1 MFSDSINSQPDIQSY
16 KDQIIPMLKHLLETE
31 MKKYIRMITLRKND
45 FLVKEGDVC
54 HYYYFVLDGILR
66 NYYLKNG
73 TEITTNFDFPND
85 IAANFTS
92 LMLQQKSI
100 GYIQAMTDCKIYRMK
115 ASDFDEIKAQNPF
128 MQQIKEILVSGYVI
142 LLEERLY
149 SLQFCTAAERYHF
162 MMKRYPHYLRQIPLT
177 YIASYL
183 GISLETLSRIRAKA

>member
-1 MFSDSINSQPDIQSY
+1 MDLQRY
-16 KDQIIPMLKHLLETE
+16 KDKIMSMLKMLLETD
-31 MKKYIRMITLRKND
+31 MKEYIQLVSLKKND
-45 FLVKEGDVC
+45 FLVKEGEVC
-54 HYYYFVLDGILR
+54 HYYYFVLEGILR
-66 NYYLKNG
+66 NYYIKNG

-100 GYIQAMTDCKIYRMK
+100 GCIQAMTDCKIYRMK
-115 ASDFDEIKAQNPF
+115 ASDFDKIKAKNPS
-128 MQQIKEILVSGYVI
+128 MQQIKEILISGYVI

-162 MMKRYPHYLRQIPLT
+162 MMEEYPYFIQQIPLT

-183 GISLETLSRIRAKA
+183 GISLETLSRIRAKY

>member
-1 MFSDSINSQPDIQSY
+1 MPPDAFNTSKEILSY
-16 KDQIIPMLKHLLETE
+16 KDKIIPMLKNLLETE
-31 MKKYIRMITLRKND
+31 MKEYIQLVSLKKND
-45 FLVKEGDVC
+45 FLVSEGEVC
-54 HYYYFVLDGILR
+54 HYYYFVLEGILR
-66 NYYLKNG
+66 NYYIKDG

-100 GYIQAMTDCKIYRMK
+100 GYIQAMTACKIYRMK

-128 MQQIKEILVSGYVI
+128 MQQIKEILISGYVI

-162 MMKRYPHYLRQIPLT
+162 MQERYPHFLQQIPLT

-183 GISLETLSRIRAKA
+183 GISLETLSRIRAK

>member
-1 MFSDSINSQPDIQSY
+1 MNIQNH
-16 KDQIIPMLKHLLETE
+16 KDKIIWMLKNLLEIE
-31 MKKYIRMITLRKND
+31 MKEYIRMVSLKKND
-45 FLVKEGDVC
+45 FLVREGEVC
-54 HYYYFVLDGILR
+54 HYYYFVLEGILR
-66 NYYLKNG
+66 NYYIKDG

-92 LMLQQKSI
+92 LVLQKKSI

-115 ASDFDEIKAQNPF
+115 ASDFDEIKVQNPL
-128 MQQIKEILVSGYVI
+128 MQEIKEMLVSGYVI

-162 MMKRYPHYLRQIPLT
+162 MVERYPHFLRQIPLT

-183 GISLETLSRIRAKA
+183 GISLETLSRIRAKQ

>member
-1 MFSDSINSQPDIQSY
+1 MKKFNTNMNIQNH
-16 KDQIIPMLKHLLETE
+16 KDKIIWMLKNLLEIE
-31 MKKYIRMITLRKND
+31 MKEYIRMVSLKKND
-45 FLVKEGDVC
+45 FLVREGEVC
-54 HYYYFVLDGILR
+54 HYYYFVLEGILR
-66 NYYLKNG
+66 NYYIKDG

-92 LMLQQKSI
+92 LVLQKKSI

-115 ASDFDEIKAQNPF
+115 ASDFDEIKVQNPL
-128 MQQIKEILVSGYVI
+128 MQEIKEMLVSGYVI

-162 MMKRYPHYLRQIPLT
+162 MVERYPHFLRQIPLT

-183 GISLETLSRIRAKA
+183 GISLETLSRIRAKQ